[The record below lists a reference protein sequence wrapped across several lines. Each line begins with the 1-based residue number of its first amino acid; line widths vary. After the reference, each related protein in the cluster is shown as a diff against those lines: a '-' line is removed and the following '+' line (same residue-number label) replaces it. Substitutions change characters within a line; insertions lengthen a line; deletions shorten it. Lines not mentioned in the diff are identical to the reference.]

1 MPEHGSL
8 DILRDL
14 ATVMVVSGAVIL
26 LFHWLRQPV
35 ILGYIIAG
43 AIIGP
48 YTPPFPLVSEIE
60 VINVLA
66 EIGITLLMFSLGL
79 EFSLGKLRR
88 VGKAALLGGAV
99 QLIVVF
105 TLGYQVGLLLGWGT
119 FTSLFLGAG
128 LSISSTALIVK
139 VLEEQ
144 RRLSDQASQVV
155 VGILVFED
163 FAAVLMIALL
173 SGLGSGGSIQF
184 AAIGPVLL
192 KLLLF
197 AVASLVLGLS
207 IVRRL
212 MNYVAAVGSRELS
225 VVVGLGLC
233 FGMALVSQWL
243 GLSVAAGAFIAGTLV
258 AEARRGEAL
267 SASMSPIKDMFAA
280 LFFVAI
286 GMLFDFTYL
295 ADFWP
300 HILLITLVLIVGKV
314 LAGALATFLIG
325 YHHHTALRVGMS
337 LAQIGEFSL
346 VIVKIGQDNG
356 VIEPFL
362 YPVIV
367 GVTGLSTLTTP
378 YIFRASTHAGEKLD
392 SVLPPRLRRYLA
404 SAETMLQHIQSRA
417 GERSGLGDRLR
428 RYITNIM
435 LNVFLFTVVVV
446 LGRAAFENWDTLARL
461 TRMPPAVV
469 LLVLGLLV
477 LMLAAFPLIAIIR
490 HVLSLADI
498 GAEAIALER
507 DTSFILNRPLVKV
520 LLRNAITAILFL
532 VMVMLISLF
541 LPRIP
546 AVPYLSFLFIGMSFL
561 VLLYIAWRSV
571 EAFHRRV
578 EDLLRERLLGERS
591 GADLDGDDG

>member
-88 VGKAALLGGAV
+88 VGKAALIGGAV

-105 TLGYQVGLLLGWGT
+105 TLGYQVGLLLGWST
-119 FTSLFLGAG
+119 TTSLFLGAG
-128 LSISSTALIVK
+128 LSISSTALIIK

-144 RRLSDQASQVV
+144 RRLSDQASHVV
-155 VGILVFED
+155 VGILVLED

-197 AVASLVLGLS
+197 AAASIVLGLS

-212 MNYVAAVGSRELS
+212 MDYVTRVGSRELS

-243 GLSVAAGAFIAGTLV
+243 GLSVAAGAFIAGSLV

-280 LFFVAI
+280 LFFVAV
-286 GMLFDFTYL
+286 GMLFDFNYL
-295 ADFWP
+295 LGYWP

-314 LAGALATFLIG
+314 FAGTLATFLIG

-356 VIEPFL
+356 VIAPFL

-378 YIFRASTHAGEKLD
+378 YIVKASAHAGERVDGL
-392 SVLPPRLRRYLA
+392 LPVRLRRYLT
-404 SAETMLQHIQSRA
+404 SAETMLQRFQSRA
-417 GERSGLGDRLR
+417 GEQSGHGHLLR
-428 RYITNIM
+428 RYLTNIM

-446 LGRAAFENWDTLARL
+446 LGRAAFEHWDTLARL
-461 TRMPPAVV
+461 TRMPPAVILAV
-469 LLVLGLLV
+469 IGLLV
-477 LMLAAFPLIAIIR
+477 LVLGVFPLIAIIR
-490 HVLSLADI
+490 HVLSLAET

-520 LLRNAITAILFL
+520 LLRNVMTAVLFL

-546 AVPYLSFLFIGMSFL
+546 AVPYLPFLLIGVSFM
-561 VLLYIAWRSV
+561 VLLYMAWQSV
-571 EAFHRRV
+571 EALHRRV

-591 GADLDGDDG
+591 GADLDSDSG